1 MNDKLRAR
9 ASNLGAGSS
18 SSDVIHDA
26 LRTAIIRGEL
36 GEGETLRQDAIAK
49 LFNVSR
55 IPVREA
61 LKRLEASGLVT
72 SVRYKGVV
80 VSRISVDEIREIF
93 EFRATIEPKLI
104 ATAVPR
110 MSAEAIAHAQALC
123 DAFAGETDGVRWG
136 DLNRQFHSALYVD
149 AGLPYYFAAA
159 EAAND
164 RIERYIRAQLSLAH
178 GRERAIRE
186 HQQIVDACRAGNAEL
201 AAELTRQHIVKAA
214 DSLTRTIAAAVE
226 QGS

>member
-1 MNDKLRAR
+1 MIDKLSAR
-9 ASNLGAGSS
+9 ASNIGAGSS

-26 LRTAIIRGEL
+26 LRTAIIRGEIE
-36 GEGETLRQDAIAK
+36 EGQTLRQDAIAK
-49 LFNVSR
+49 MFNVSR

-80 VSRISVDEIREIF
+80 VSRISTDEIREIF
-93 EFRATIEPKLI
+93 DFRATVEPKLI
-104 ATAVPR
+104 AHAVPR
-110 MSAEAIAHAQALC
+110 MSAQSIAHAQQLC
-123 DAFAGETDGVRWG
+123 DLFAEETDGVRWG

-149 AGLPYYFAAA
+149 ANLPYYFAAA

-186 HQQIVDACRAGNAEL
+186 HQQLVDACRAGDAER
-201 AAELTRQHIVKAA
+201 AAELMRQHIIASSQ
-214 DSLTRTIAAAVE
+214 SLTRAIDE
-226 QGS
+226 QIERPD